1 MARGVRRVLPRA
13 RVTLLPI
20 SDGGDGLMETLLASA
35 GGRRCFSVVRGPL
48 GRSLRAPY
56 ALLDDGTAVV
66 EMAQASGLALIDKRK
81 RDVLGATSYGT
92 GELIR
97 SAIENGAKSVVVG
110 LGGSATND
118 GGAGMAQ
125 ALGARFLDAFG
136 RELPL
141 GAAALLR
148 LARLEWGTLPKLTRG
163 VGFLAV
169 SDVTNPLL
177 GAKGSARVFG
187 PQKGALPA
195 QVRLLERALTHYA
208 KRLRL
213 DLGRDVARRPGAGA
227 AGGLGAGLMAFLGA
241 ELVPGAAWVLGEL
254 EAGHRLQGAD
264 AALTGEGWLDQT
276 SFFGKAPIEFAR
288 RAKALGVPVA
298 AVCGGYDAA
307 IVRRL
312 RAAGIREV
320 VSFSEAG
327 ATKADSHR
335 RAARWAEKAASL
347 AVKRLLLAAACLGF
361 LVGPVLAEG
370 LAKADVHSGLFPI
383 FFSSPR
389 PFSIQFCQG

>member
-1 MARGVRRVLPRA
+1 
-13 RVTLLPI
+13 
-20 SDGGDGLMETLLASA
+20 METLLASA
-35 GGRRCFSVVRGPL
+35 GAAMLLRGP
-48 GRSLRAPY
+48 RSAWALAARSY

-163 VGFLAV
+163 GGILAV

-187 PQKGALPA
+187 PQKGRSRAGPPA
-195 QVRLLERALTHYA
+195 REGADS
-208 KRLRL
+208 LRETSEAG
-213 DLGRDVARRPGAGA
+213 LGARRGAQAEAGA

-276 SFFGKAPIEFAR
+276 SFFGKRRSSSPGGPRLWACRWRRFAGGMTRRSCGGSER
-288 RAKALGVPVA
+288 RAS
-298 AVCGGYDAA
+298 
-307 IVRRL
+307 RRSSHSP
-312 RAAGIREV
+312 RRGRPRRTRIAG
-320 VSFSEAG
+320 
-327 ATKADSHR
+327 R
-335 RAARWAEKAASL
+335 RAGRKKAASL
-347 AVKRLLLAAACLGF
+347 AVKRLLLAAVCLGF